1 MVEPVEPVVAVRTLL
16 LREALPELALRP
28 GASIVARVASK
39 GEHMG
44 VLVLAGVPLTA
55 QLPDQVKAGET
66 LRLRVADIT
75 SERVTLQ
82 LEPPQNAPVGQPPAP
97 ARQDAPRVAV
107 GDPPRRRLESGE
119 PVDSV
124 ALAFTSPTL
133 GRLDLR
139 IDLRAGSVQVTVD
152 TPGGQVQD
160 LAHGA
165 APRLRDGLTVKV
177 GREAAVNVRPRR
189 ESVDFYA

>member
-1 MVEPVEPVVAVRTLL
+1 MVEPVDPIVAVRTLL
-16 LREALPELALRP
+16 LREALPDLALRP
-28 GASIVARVASK
+28 GVSVVARVASR

-55 QLPDQVKAGET
+55 QLPEAVRAGET
-66 LRLRVADIT
+66 LRLRVADVT
-75 SERVTLQ
+75 PERVTLQ
-82 LEPPQNAPVGQPPAP
+82 LEPPQSAPVGQPPA
-97 ARQDAPRVAV
+97 ATRQEAPRVAV
-107 GDPPRRRLESGE
+107 GEPPRRRLEGGE
-119 PVDSV
+119 AVDSV
-124 ALAFTSPTL
+124 ALAFTSEAL

-160 LAHGA
+160 LAHGE
-165 APRLRDGLTVKV
+165 APRLRDGLAVKV
-177 GREAAVNVRPRR
+177 GREAAVDVRPRR